1 MSFTD
6 PQREGYKFH
15 YPVGSVGELSG
26 DKAQWK
32 QTLTFKQVP
41 SDLPKSGRHVTS
53 HNWGTLGTRLFEVT
67 FKNLGVLTSHS
78 AVATVTTQMN
88 KRTSQEGIK
97 TSITFRLAIN

>member
-15 YPVGSVGELSG
+15 YLVGSVDELSG

-41 SDLPKSGRHVTS
+41 SDLPKSSRHVTS
-53 HNWGTLGTRLFEVT
+53 HNWGTLGTRLFE
-67 FKNLGVLTSHS
+67 KNLGVLTSHS
-78 AVATVTTQMN
+78 AVATVTTQTN
-88 KRTSQEGIK
+88 KRTSRQGIK
-97 TSITFRLAIN
+97 TSITFKLAIN